1 MTPTQ
6 NIQEKMMSNINE
18 IYFYD
23 LFDQNEIQELQNL
36 FSDAHGVS
44 SVITD
49 LEGNLLTTPSN
60 FTSLCKM
67 VIANS
72 PENKSNCFAMEQWAD
87 GIKKNVDQTIVTP
100 CAKTGLWFETA
111 YISVGNTPIAIWQ
124 IGQVR
129 SISYDINQIEEYA
142 AKCNIEPDVF
152 LKAYLKVPVVSI
164 YQFERIAKLFFF
176 FANELSEKAYK
187 NLLLSKQIIEIE
199 ESEARFKALHD
210 ASFGGICIHDFGL
223 IMDCNQG
230 LSDMTGYSHEELL
243 KLNAIDLVSPDY
255 RDYALN
261 FVKIGYEK
269 PYGVMGIR
277 KNGEEYP
284 LRVQGKNIP
293 YKGKMVRATEFRD
306 ITEQKLE
313 EAALVRDKEE
323 ALEMNRLQSE
333 FIANLSHEIR
343 TPMNGILGFVDL
355 LKEDD
360 LTKEEKIEYIGIIEK
375 SGDRM
380 LTIINEII
388 SISKIEAGS
397 MKTNISTFNLKNQLV
412 FVYDTFK
419 SDAENK
425 GIEFNMKY
433 SPEIESVI
441 LNSDQEK
448 TSSIL
453 FNLVK
458 NAIKY
463 TETGIVE
470 FGVATKNNQLEF
482 YVKDTGI
489 GITLDRQKNIFKRY
503 NTDLQEGVNVPKGPG
518 LGLSITKAYVEMLGG
533 SIWFTSEVGVGTT
546 FYFTLATDITK
557 LREDKTVKDLTNI
570 FNLADLTN
578 LNILI
583 AEDDET
589 SELLL
594 RTYLDP
600 YATKILSAKNGE
612 EAVEI
617 FKSNQDI
624 DLIMMDIQMPLLNG
638 LLATEQIRTFN
649 KDVIIIAQTAFG
661 LSGDR
666 DKAIAAGC
674 TDYISK
680 PIKKEELKNM
690 IRKYFL

>member
-1 MTPTQ
+1 
-6 NIQEKMMSNINE
+6 MMSNINE

-397 MKTNISTFNLKNQLV
+397 MKTNISTFNLKNQLE

-425 GIEFNMKY
+425 GIEFKMKY

-448 TSSIL
+448 TASIL

-489 GITLDRQKNIFKRY
+489 GITVDRQKNIFKRY

>member
-1 MTPTQ
+1 
-6 NIQEKMMSNINE
+6 
-18 IYFYD
+18 
-23 LFDQNEIQELQNL
+23 
-36 FSDAHGVS
+36 
-44 SVITD
+44 
-49 LEGNLLTTPSN
+49 
-60 FTSLCKM
+60 
-67 VIANS
+67 
-72 PENKSNCFAMEQWAD
+72 
-87 GIKKNVDQTIVTP
+87 
-100 CAKTGLWFETA
+100 
-111 YISVGNTPIAIWQ
+111 
-124 IGQVR
+124 
-129 SISYDINQIEEYA
+129 
-142 AKCNIEPDVF
+142 
-152 LKAYLKVPVVSI
+152 
-164 YQFERIAKLFFF
+164 
-176 FANELSEKAYK
+176 
-187 NLLLSKQIIEIE
+187 
-199 ESEARFKALHD
+199 
-210 ASFGGICIHDFGL
+210 
-223 IMDCNQG
+223 
-230 LSDMTGYSHEELL
+230 
-243 KLNAIDLVSPDY
+243 
-255 RDYALN
+255 
-261 FVKIGYEK
+261 
-269 PYGVMGIR
+269 
-277 KNGEEYP
+277 
-284 LRVQGKNIP
+284 
-293 YKGKMVRATEFRD
+293 
-306 ITEQKLE
+306 
-313 EAALVRDKEE
+313 
-323 ALEMNRLQSE
+323 
-333 FIANLSHEIR
+333 
-343 TPMNGILGFVDL
+343 MNGILGFVDL

-397 MKTNISTFNLKNQLV
+397 MKTNISTFNLKNQLE
-412 FVYDTFK
+412 FVYDTLK

-425 GIEFNMKY
+425 GIEFKMKY

-448 TSSIL
+448 TASIL
-453 FNLVK
+453 INLVK

-489 GITLDRQKNIFKRY
+489 GITVDRQKNIFKRY

-557 LREDKTVKDLTNI
+557 LREDKTAKDLTNI

>member
-6 NIQEKMMSNINE
+6 NIQEKMMTNLKE
-18 IYFYD
+18 IHFYD

-129 SISYDINQIEEYA
+129 SISYDITQIEEYA

-176 FANELSEKAYK
+176 IANELSEKAYK
-187 NLLLSKQIIEIE
+187 NLLLSKQIVEIE

-223 IMDCNQG
+223 MMDCNQG
-230 LSDMTGYSHEELL
+230 LSEITGYSHEELL
-243 KLNAIDLVSPDY
+243 GISALDLISPDY

-261 FVKIGYEK
+261 FVKIGYDK

-397 MKTNISTFNLKNQLV
+397 MKTNISTFNLKNQLE
-412 FVYDTFK
+412 FVYDTLK

-425 GIEFNMKY
+425 GIEFKMKF

-448 TSSIL
+448 TASIL
-453 FNLVK
+453 INLVK

-489 GITLDRQKNIFKRY
+489 GITVDRQKNIFKRY

-557 LREDKTVKDLTNI
+557 LREDKTAKDLTNI

>member
-6 NIQEKMMSNINE
+6 NIQEKMMTNLKE
-18 IYFYD
+18 IHFYD

-129 SISYDINQIEEYA
+129 SISYDITQIEEYA

-176 FANELSEKAYK
+176 IANELSEKAYK
-187 NLLLSKQIIEIE
+187 NLLLSKQIVEIE

-223 IMDCNQG
+223 MMDCNQG
-230 LSDMTGYSHEELL
+230 LSEITGYSHEELL
-243 KLNAIDLVSPDY
+243 GISALDLISPDY

-261 FVKIGYEK
+261 FVKIGYDK

-397 MKTNISTFNLKNQLV
+397 MKTNISTFNLKNQLE
-412 FVYDTFK
+412 FVYDTLK

-425 GIEFNMKY
+425 GIEFKMKY

-448 TSSIL
+448 TASIL
-453 FNLVK
+453 INLVK

-489 GITLDRQKNIFKRY
+489 GITVDRQKNIFKRY

-557 LREDKTVKDLTNI
+557 LREDKTAKDLTNI

>member
-1 MTPTQ
+1 
-6 NIQEKMMSNINE
+6 MMSNINE

>member
-1 MTPTQ
+1 
-6 NIQEKMMSNINE
+6 MMSNINE

-448 TSSIL
+448 TASIL